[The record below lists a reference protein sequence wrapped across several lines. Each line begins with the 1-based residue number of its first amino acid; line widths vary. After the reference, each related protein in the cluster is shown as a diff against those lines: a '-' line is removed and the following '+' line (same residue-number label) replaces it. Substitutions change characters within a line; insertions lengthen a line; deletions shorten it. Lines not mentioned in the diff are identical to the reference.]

1 MIFRQPSVNAEFV
14 DVDFN
19 PQFTG
24 VFRRLF
30 PVGTHVPAQYKENW
44 KDGWL
49 ITTNADGSEVSHSLL
64 FGSSLWLSYSNTLY
78 IHRTV
83 LYVHV
88 QAMRRV
94 TLA

>member
-44 KDGWL
+44 KDGWV
-49 ITTNADGSEVSHSLL
+49 ITANADGSEVSHSNFGASLMTCVTLL
-64 FGSSLWLSYSNTLY
+64 WSALNLLY
-78 IHRTV
+78 ARPHAV
-83 LYVHV
+83 
-88 QAMRRV
+88 MRV
-94 TLA
+94 TSTF

>member
-30 PVGTHVPAQYKENW
+30 PVGTRVPAQYKENW
-44 KDGWL
+44 KDGWV
-49 ITTNADGSEVSHSLL
+49 ITTNADGSEVSNSFLQFGASLFDETMQCL
-64 FGSSLWLSYSNTLY
+64 RTLY
-78 IHRTV
+78 CMC
-83 LYVHV
+83 
-88 QAMRRV
+88 MRK
-94 TLA
+94 L